1 MRMSFRFPVAELAGS
16 CHAPNEEAVVYDQC
30 GVHITSNTRS
40 MAGLSLEEL
49 VVDTAVATDHVVEN
63 GRNISFEATLR
74 GS

>member
-1 MRMSFRFPVAELAGS
+1 MRMSFRFPVAELAGAS
-16 CHAPNEEAVVYDQC
+16 HVPNAEAVVYDQC

-49 VVDTAVATDHVVEN
+49 LVDTVVATDHLVKN
-63 GRNISFEATLR
+63 GRNILFEATLP

>member
-1 MRMSFRFPVAELAGS
+1 MSFRFRVAELAGS

-49 VVDTAVATDHVVEN
+49 LVDTAVATDQVVKNGTGLEHVV
-63 GRNISFEATLR
+63 S
-74 GS
+74 

>member
-16 CHAPNEEAVVYDQC
+16 SHVPNAEAVVYDQC

-49 VVDTAVATDHVVEN
+49 LVDTAVATDHGVKN

-74 GS
+74 GP

>member
-16 CHAPNEEAVVYDQC
+16 SHVPNEEAVVYDQC

-49 VVDTAVATDHVVEN
+49 VVDTAVATDHVVKN